1 MKKAG
6 FSSIPFLILI
16 ILLIPNPVFAE
27 TITTGN
33 ASAKSYV
40 KTEIEGSSNVSTH
53 IETTANG
60 KTEVIDS
67 NESGEIEVKNNN
79 GNVTVKKTPQT
90 SISPTLTSTLSATT
104 KSIEHKKT
112 FISNFL
118 EIIFNFIKRIF
129 TNL

>member
-6 FSSIPFLILI
+6 FF
-16 ILLIPNPVFAE
+16 ILLLLPFFFFTKSPVYAQN
-27 TITTGN
+27 ITTGN

-40 KTEIEGSSNVSTH
+40 KTEIEGSSNVATH

-67 NESGEIEVKNNN
+67 NINGEIEVNNNN
-79 GNVTVKKTPQT
+79 GNVTINKSSQAST
-90 SISPTLTSTLSATT
+90 SPTLTSTPSPRT
-104 KSIEHKKT
+104 KSTEHKKT
-112 FISNFL
+112 FILNFL
-118 EIIFNFIKRIF
+118 ERISNFFKRIF

>member
-6 FSSIPFLILI
+6 FFTLLFPLFLFFTKSA
-16 ILLIPNPVFAE
+16 VYAE

-33 ASAKSYV
+33 SSAKSYV

-60 KTEVIDS
+60 KTEAIGS
-67 NESGEIEVKNNN
+67 NENGEIEVDNNN
-79 GNVTVKKTPQT
+79 GNVAVKKTPQA
-90 SISPTLTSTLSATT
+90 SISPTLTSTPSATT

-118 EIIFNFIKRIF
+118 EIISNFFKRIF